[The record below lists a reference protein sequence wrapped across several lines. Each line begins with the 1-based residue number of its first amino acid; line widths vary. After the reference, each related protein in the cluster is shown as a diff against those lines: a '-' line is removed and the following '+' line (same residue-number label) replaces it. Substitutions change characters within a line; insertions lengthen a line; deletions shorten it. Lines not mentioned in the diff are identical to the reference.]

1 MSRNFWEQER
11 RSLFKYRF
19 KEYQAEG
26 YSKEEAGSLAKKEVD
41 EMMVEK
47 EDFVHNI
54 WEQSYEEEWMEV
66 SPT

>member
-54 WEQSYEEEWMEV
+54 WEQSYEEE
-66 SPT
+66 